1 MIQIVYASTS
11 GNVELV
17 CEEISKILSSNG
29 IENQLHRSEITS
41 IDLIKENNMFI
52 LATST
57 WEHGEINPFFARLY
71 NEMKE
76 IDLKG
81 KVAGFVGLG
90 DIRYEPVQFCEGMNI
105 LRRSFIEK
113 GGTELFHALRING
126 DPHDQ
131 IDNHVKPW
139 VDSFMDALG
148 TRRDIISSS

>member
-17 CEEISKILSSNG
+17 CEEISKILSSNSV
-29 IENQLHRSEITS
+29 ENQLHRSEVAP
-41 IDLIKENNMFI
+41 IDLITENNMFI

-71 NEMKE
+71 NEMKGL
-76 IDLKG
+76 DLTG
-81 KVAGFVGLG
+81 KIAAFVGLG

-131 IDNHVKPW
+131 IENHVKPW
-139 VDSFMDALG
+139 INGFMDALG
-148 TRRDIISSS
+148 KKDS